1 MTHLWDH
8 DHPHF
13 CEHGD
18 FFVAPNQAELVHAE
32 HDSWTD
38 FLGTSWGSHDLDI
51 ALLFRWDWDRDD
63 DSGVN
68 MLRLFFYMQSSAHGH
83 SHLVYLE
90 ESDEESVREWLSV
103 RAEHLRLLWEP
114 LLARP

>member
-1 MTHLWDH
+1 
-8 DHPHF
+8 
-13 CEHGD
+13 
-18 FFVAPNQAELVHAE
+18 
-32 HDSWTD
+32 
-38 FLGTSWGSHDLDI
+38 
-51 ALLFRWDWDRDD
+51 
-63 DSGVN
+63 